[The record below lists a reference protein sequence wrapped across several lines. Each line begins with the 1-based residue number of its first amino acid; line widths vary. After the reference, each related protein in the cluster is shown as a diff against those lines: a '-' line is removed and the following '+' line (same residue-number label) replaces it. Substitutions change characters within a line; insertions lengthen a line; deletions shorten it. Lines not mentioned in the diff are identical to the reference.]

1 MTNTRELLDVTKGMP
16 ASDGAGVK
24 LTRLIGSPELN
35 MIDPFLLFDSF
46 ESNNADDYLA
56 GFPAHP
62 HRGFET
68 VTYMIEGK
76 MRHKDSAGNEGVIK
90 SGGVQWMTAGSGIIH
105 SEMPE
110 QESGVMHGFQ
120 LWVNLPKVAKMTA
133 PNYQEFDVEDIAVQ
147 ENNGSKVRVIAGKT
161 DQETKGVIQNN
172 YVLPS
177 YMDIDLSASAI
188 FTQTVDTND
197 NSLIYV
203 MSGEVFVGE
212 QKETL
217 TAKQLGILSKGE
229 KVVIEASKNARF
241 IFLSAQP
248 LNEPVARG
256 GPFVMNTRA
265 EIEQAFTDYQNN
277 QFIKPSAVR

>member
-1 MTNTRELLDVTKGMP
+1 MNKVRELISVTKGFP

-24 LTRLIGSPELN
+24 LTRLIGSPELS
-35 MIDPFLLFDSF
+35 MLDPFLLFDSF

-68 VTYMIEGK
+68 VTYMLDGK
-76 MRHKDSAGNEGVIK
+76 MRHKDSAGNEGVIT

-120 LWVNLPKVAKMTA
+120 LWVNLPQVAKMTA
-133 PNYQEFDVEDIAVQ
+133 PAYQEYEAKEINQQHNDDGGVV
-147 ENNGSKVRVIAGKT
+147 KVIAGST
-161 DQETKGVIQNN
+161 DQETQGVIKND
-172 YVLPS
+172 YVVPS
-177 YMDIDLSASAI
+177 YMDIELPALAQ
-188 FTQTVDTND
+188 FTQRVDDND

-203 MSGEVFVGE
+203 ISGEILVGD
-212 QKETL
+212 KKRKL
-217 TAKQLGILSKGE
+217 VDKQLGVLSKGRE
-229 KVVIEASKNARF
+229 VQIEANKNARF

-248 LNEPVARG
+248 LNEPVARS
-256 GPFVMNTRA
+256 GPFVMNTHA
-265 EIEQAFTDYQNN
+265 EIEQAYFDYQNN
-277 QFIKPSAVR
+277 QLIK

>member
-1 MTNTRELLDVTKGMP
+1 MNKVRELISVTKAFP

-24 LTRLIGSPELN
+24 LTRLIGSPELS
-35 MIDPFLLFDSF
+35 MLDPFLLFDSF

-68 VTYMIEGK
+68 VTYMLDGK
-76 MRHKDSAGNEGVIK
+76 MRHKDSAGNEGVIT

-120 LWVNLPKVAKMTA
+120 LWVNLPQVAKMTA
-133 PNYQEFDVEDIAVQ
+133 PAYQEYEAKEINQQHNDDGGVV
-147 ENNGSKVRVIAGKT
+147 KVIAGST
-161 DQETKGVIQNN
+161 DQATQGVIKND
-172 YVLPS
+172 YVVPS
-177 YMDIDLSASAI
+177 YMDIELPALAQ
-188 FTQTVDTND
+188 FTQRVDDND

-203 MSGEVFVGE
+203 ISGEILVGD
-212 QKETL
+212 KKRKL
-217 TAKQLGILSKGE
+217 VDKQLGVLSKGRE
-229 KVVIEASKNARF
+229 VQIEANKNARF

-248 LNEPVARG
+248 LNEPVARS
-256 GPFVMNTRA
+256 GPFVMNTHA
-265 EIEQAFTDYQNN
+265 EIEQAYFDYQNN
-277 QFIKPSAVR
+277 QLIK